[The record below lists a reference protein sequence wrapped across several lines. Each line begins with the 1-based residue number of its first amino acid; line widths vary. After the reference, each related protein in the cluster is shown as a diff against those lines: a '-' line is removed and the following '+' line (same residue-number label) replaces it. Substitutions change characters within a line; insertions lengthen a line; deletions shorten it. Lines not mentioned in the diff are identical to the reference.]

1 MNPGS
6 ILLEPDYIY
15 IYITCLFT
23 LFLVVL
29 DEVFSICSELGLLSG
44 CGARLLI
51 GVTSFAQECRFQG
64 VQVSL
69 VAAHR
74 LQLLCSMRHLPE
86 PRIEPMYPASA
97 GSFLFTLPPDAFNFD
112 TNLSPLSSVYLG
124 VFKITII
131 VPYNKDVVRIQTNKQ
146 THT

>member
-1 MNPGS
+1 MRRVGA
-6 ILLEPDYIY
+6 
-15 IYITCLFT
+15 T
-23 LFLVVL
+23 LV
-29 DEVFSICSELGLLSG
+29 
-44 CGARLLI
+44 AHRLLI
-51 GVTSFAQECRFQG
+51 AATSLAQERRFQG
-64 VQVSL
+64 TQVSL
-69 VAAHR
+69 VAGHR

-86 PRIEPMYPASA
+86 PRIEPTYPASA
-97 GSFLFTLPPDAFNFD
+97 GSFLFTLPPDALNFD